1 MTIQA
6 GGRITITMGGV
17 RYSPRGKAMINP
29 AGLTHS
35 VIANQD
41 GKISRTTM
49 AQPVTAELTFDR
61 GEAEGGFE
69 RPKWG
74 SDFMSGFYDITLR
87 ETDARVTHHFF
98 GATIVGT
105 PSIDTESGEVTGLSI
120 ATSEQNY
127 TQTNG

>member
-1 MTIQA
+1 MTTQA
-6 GGRITITMGGV
+6 GGRITIMMGGT

-35 VIANQD
+35 VVANQD

-61 GEAEGGFE
+61 GAPEGGFG
-69 RPKWG
+69 RPKWD
-74 SDFMSGFYDITLR
+74 SAFMSEFYDITIR
-87 ETDARVTHHFF
+87 ETDTKVTHHFF
-98 GATIVGT
+98 KATIVGT
-105 PSIDTESGEVTGLSI
+105 PSIDTESGEVSGLSI
-120 ATSEQNY
+120 ATSEQDY